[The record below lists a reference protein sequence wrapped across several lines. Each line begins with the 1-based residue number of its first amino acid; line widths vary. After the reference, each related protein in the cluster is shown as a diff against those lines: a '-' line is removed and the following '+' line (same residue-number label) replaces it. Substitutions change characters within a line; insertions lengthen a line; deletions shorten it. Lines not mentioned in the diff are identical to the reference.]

1 MEIVRNGTKINTPNT
16 PMTTKYG
23 ISLANH
29 RNTVNQKF
37 LGGDINETRRKINE
51 KIRVVVDEAVEV
63 EVKDEAV
70 EIEVKDEAV
79 DKGK

>member
-1 MEIVRNGTKINTPNT
+1 MKPGVKL
-16 PMTTKYG
+16 MK
-23 ISLANH
+23 
-29 RNTVNQKF
+29 
-37 LGGDINETRRKINE
+37 